1 MPEPQDVAS
10 RYDKRRRLW
19 MAAIK
24 WPMYSVAVMPV
35 LLAAGWRLGAGLG
48 LRWDQLLG
56 FLLAAILAAVY
67 GTWVPCEET
76 YLERHFGARYVRYRR
91 ATPRW
96 FGVPYRNTDT
106 RRD

>member
-35 LLAAGWRLGAGLG
+35 LLAAGWRLGAGLA
-48 LRWDQLLG
+48 LR
-56 FLLAAILAAVY
+56 
-67 GTWVPCEET
+67 
-76 YLERHFGARYVRYRR
+76 
-91 ATPRW
+91 
-96 FGVPYRNTDT
+96 
-106 RRD
+106 